1 MKRLLLSLSFIIC
14 HLTFSVAQT
23 GLRINDLFE
32 GRIIPQER
40 IVETRVRGR
49 TLAKY
54 QLTFYRSL
62 RFSANAEEVAR
73 LRRLIDEDRR
83 GHHATGS
90 DRADV
95 NGVHNMETYTLHVQL
110 SPQGGKNRFLCY
122 QDVFES
128 KKKPREVTV
137 IYMEGTISDIYK
149 LEELINK
156 K

>member
-1 MKRLLLSLSFIIC
+1 MKRFLLSLSFVIC

-32 GRIIPQER
+32 GRIIPRER
-40 IVETRVRGR
+40 MVETRVRGR

-62 RFSANAEEVAR
+62 RFSANTEEVAH
-73 LRRLIDEDRR
+73 LRRIIDEDGR
-83 GHHATGS
+83 GHHATGTE
-90 DRADV
+90 A
-95 NGVHNMETYTLHVQL
+95 GKTYTMHIQL

-128 KKKPREVTV
+128 KKKPREVMV

-149 LEELINK
+149 LEALINK

>member
-23 GLRINDLFE
+23 GLHIDELFE
-32 GRIIPQER
+32 GHIIPRER
-40 IVETRVRGR
+40 MVETRVRGR

-62 RFSANAEEVAR
+62 RFSASTEEVAR
-73 LRRLIDEDRR
+73 LRRIIDEDGR
-83 GHHATGS
+83 GHHATGTE
-90 DRADV
+90 A
-95 NGVHNMETYTLHVQL
+95 GKTYTMHIQL

-128 KKKPREVTV
+128 KKKPREVMV

-149 LEELINK
+149 LEALINK

>member
-1 MKRLLLSLSFIIC
+1 M
-14 HLTFSVAQT
+14 Q
-23 GLRINDLFE
+23 
-32 GRIIPQER
+32 
-40 IVETRVRGR
+40 
-49 TLAKY
+49 
-54 QLTFYRSL
+54 
-62 RFSANAEEVAR
+62 
-73 LRRLIDEDRR
+73 
-83 GHHATGS
+83 
-90 DRADV
+90 
-95 NGVHNMETYTLHVQL
+95 TYTLHVQL